1 MVMEEDDTEEAP
13 KPLGHYIREG
23 LKQLYQEQ
31 RLCDATIV
39 AKGKRFPCHS
49 FLLEQVS
56 LENCL
61 VLYELGYAH
70 GEQALLRVAMR
81 QISLNFRHLSLEDK
95 SFLHLKP
102 STLISIIS
110 SDSLVVS
117 SEIVVYRA
125 VRRWMKFQTS
135 NRRPFLSKIMR
146 HVRFPLLTQEELR
159 EVQLESAHCGDMRLR
174 WKRLNRQERLQ
185 ECGGLR
191 QGMYNKCI
199 VCVDLFNMEGPEL
212 KTKDFQVGC
221 FDPQT
226 EKWEKMTPLKCLY
239 CARCL
244 AVADKLYVTGGVH
257 TDDSYSDT
265 LHEYSS
271 FRGRWTQLPSM
282 SMPRASHGFLNCSQK
297 LYAVGG
303 WCRYEDYLDS
313 AECFD
318 LMAKTWTPISR
329 LPYSLS
335 HFAATVL
342 KNKLYLIGG
351 VTDKL
356 GSWYVSRKVLIYKV
370 SSNVWTQVLLD
381 AECYWSG
388 AVSMNNGIYVIGG
401 YFRSRVRHH
410 NERWPDSGNLH
421 CSRKCFF
428 LDEDGRVDKDVVIP
442 KLPVEI
448 AGAGVVRWKKRIY
461 VLGGENTYLYNN
473 HEGENE
479 EEYYNTIYYWE
490 PGDHRWTQCL
500 ERLPFSNWGISGF
513 GCATLKLPKKTI
525 LSLFRK
531 TSVALTAVEL
541 GES

>member
-1 MVMEEDDTEEAP
+1 GIQELLRSKDPPTPDLSSFRESQEEENNQTRAQNHFGKTVLVGLFFSSPYRMLLAAVNPYFRAMFVNNFKESQDGEVLLQDMDPSTVQTLLNYLYTEEVAMTP
-13 KPLGHYIREG
+13 ETAQAVFIAASRLQILPLNIYS
-23 LKQLYQEQ
+23 LY
-31 RLCDATIV
+31 
-39 AKGKRFPCHS
+39 FPR

-61 VLYELGYAH
+61 ELYELGYAH
-70 GEQALLRVAMR
+70 DDQRLLRVAMR
-81 QISLNFRHLSLEDK
+81 PISLNFSRLSLEDK
-95 SFLHLKP
+95 RFLNLNP

-110 SDSLVVS
+110 SNNLMVS

-125 VRRWMKFQTS
+125 VRRWMKFQTY
-135 NRRPFLSKIMR
+135 NRHPFLREIMR
-146 HVRFPLLTQEELR
+146 HVRLPLLTQEELR
-159 EVQLESAHCGDMRLR
+159 EVQLESEHYGDMRLR

-185 ECGGLR
+185 KCGGLR

-199 VCVDLFNMEGPEL
+199 VCVDLFSMEGPEL

-226 EKWEKMTPLKCLY
+226 EKWEKLQPLKCLY

-244 AVADKLYVTGGVH
+244 AVEDKLYVTGGVH

-282 SMPRASHGFLNCSQK
+282 SIPRASHGFLNCNQK

-303 WCRYEDYLDS
+303 WCGYEEYLDS

-318 LMAKTWTPISR
+318 LLEKTWTPISR
-329 LPYSLS
+329 LPCALS

-351 VTDKL
+351 VTDTL

-381 AECYWSG
+381 AERYWSG
-388 AVSMNNGIYVIGG
+388 AVSMNNGIY
-401 YFRSRVRHH
+401 
-410 NERWPDSGNLH
+410 P
-421 CSRKCFF
+421 
-428 LDEDGRVDKDVVIP
+428 LD
-442 KLPVEI
+442 KLPH
-448 AGAGVVRWKKRIY
+448 VRDSAPKSAFVK
-461 VLGGENTYLYNN
+461 LYLSCVF
-473 HEGENE
+473 
-479 EEYYNTIYYWE
+479 T
-490 PGDHRWTQCL
+490 
-500 ERLPFSNWGISGF
+500 
-513 GCATLKLPKKTI
+513 
-525 LSLFRK
+525 
-531 TSVALTAVEL
+531 
-541 GES
+541 

>member
-1 MVMEEDDTEEAP
+1 MTVLSVSVTITPMSKGEVSDTCD
-13 KPLGHYIREG
+13 IRSNI
-23 LKQLYQEQ
+23 YPYY
-31 RLCDATIV
+31 
-39 AKGKRFPCHS
+39 FPS

-61 VLYELGYAH
+61 VLYELGHAH
-70 GEQALLRVAMR
+70 GVQALRQVAMR
-81 QISLNFRHLSLEDK
+81 QINLNFRHLSLEDK

-125 VRRWMKFQTS
+125 VRRWMKFQIS
-135 NRRPFLSKIMR
+135 NLRPVLSKVMK
-146 HVRFPLLTQEELR
+146 HVRLPLLTQEELR
-159 EVQLESAHCGDMRLR
+159 EVQLESAHCRDMRLR
-174 WKRLNRQERLQ
+174 WKRLNRQERLR

-191 QGMYNKCI
+191 QGMYNTSI

-226 EKWEKMTPLKCLY
+226 EKWEKLPPLKCLY

-257 TDDSYSDT
+257 TDDSYSDS

-282 SMPRASHGFLNCSQK
+282 SMPRASHGFLNCNQK

-318 LMAKTWTPISR
+318 LIEKTWTPISR
-329 LPYSLS
+329 LPYTLS

-351 VTDKL
+351 LTGKK

-401 YFRSRVRHH
+401 YFRSRVRHR

-421 CSRKCFF
+421 CTRKCFF
-428 LDEDGRVDKDVVIP
+428 LGEDGKVDKDVVIP

-448 AGAGVVRWKKRIY
+448 AGAGVVHWKKRIY

-473 HEGENE
+473 HDGENE
-479 EEYYNTIYYWE
+479 EEYYNTIYY
-490 PGDHRWTQCL
+490 
-500 ERLPFSNWGISGF
+500 
-513 GCATLKLPKKTI
+513 
-525 LSLFRK
+525 
-531 TSVALTAVEL
+531 
-541 GES
+541 